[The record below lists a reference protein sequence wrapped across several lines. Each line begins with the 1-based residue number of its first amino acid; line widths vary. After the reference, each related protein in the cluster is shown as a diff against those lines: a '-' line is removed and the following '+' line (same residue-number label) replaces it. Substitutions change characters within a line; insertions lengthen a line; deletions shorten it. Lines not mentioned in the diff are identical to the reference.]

1 MSEKL
6 LTFFALVIL
15 GLFSGCGGE
24 GVVKSTSDESATSAV
39 GISMYDEGSQDQGM
53 GESEAGRSQTNVNA
67 QTESTQQIRT
77 EIPEL
82 PENIIHSDEQYTPA
96 PGYARVNP
104 ENQKDSGIKKK
115 DSEEYWKIDTSTDI
129 YIDRNLIIGNEISH
143 ETKSIYSVLIQDASI
158 SVRAGE
164 NAQGFYVKEL
174 KKINLRLTPPEF
186 KDAFEKHIVAWERDS
201 TDEINS
207 TMDEI
212 LRIALKYGVRM
223 K

>member
-1 MSEKL
+1 MNEKL

-24 GVVKSTSDESATSAV
+24 GTVKSTSDEPATSPV
-39 GISMYDEGSQDQGM
+39 GILMYDEGSQDQRTR
-53 GESEAGRSQTNVNA
+53 ESEAGRNQTNVNA
-67 QTESTQQIRT
+67 QSESTRQIRT

-82 PENIIHSDEQYTPA
+82 PENVVDSEGQYTPA

-104 ENQKDSGIKKK
+104 DDQKDSGIKKK

-129 YIDRNLIIGNEISH
+129 YIDKNLIIGNEISH
-143 ETKSIYSVLIQDASI
+143 ETRSIYSALIQDASI

-164 NAQGFYVKEL
+164 NAQRLYVKEL
-174 KKINLRLTPPEF
+174 KKIDLRLTPPEF

-207 TMDEI
+207 TMNEI